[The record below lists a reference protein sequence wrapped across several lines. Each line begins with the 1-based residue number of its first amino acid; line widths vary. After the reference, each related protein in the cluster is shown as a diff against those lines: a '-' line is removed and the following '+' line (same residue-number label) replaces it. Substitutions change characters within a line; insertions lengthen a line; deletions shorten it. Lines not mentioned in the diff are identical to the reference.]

1 MIRRLDMPGVSPREA
16 AALRDDGRAL
26 RALAA
31 AAPDAGNA
39 RLVLRDD
46 NGPKNGPAIRCTVT
60 LTVPPRGQV
69 HVAAT
74 AVSARLALDG
84 ALTRLRRRLSRRAAA
99 ARDARRRPK
108 KYYAARALNSERW
121 TRADPRG

>member
-31 AAPDAGNA
+31 APDAGNA
-39 RLVLRDD
+39 RLVFRDD
-46 NGPKNGPAIRCTVT
+46 NGPKNGPAIGCTVT
-60 LTVPPRGQV
+60 LTVPRRGQV

-99 ARDARRRPK
+99 TRDARRRPK
-108 KYYAARALNSERW
+108 KYYAARALDSERW